1 MNPRQGGWFMALT
14 FMVAATLSV
23 THLPAWV
30 PDWTGWLR
38 PEWATLVLFF
48 WILETPHRV
57 GLILV
62 WSFGFLLD
70 VLLSEPLGLNGLL
83 LTSIALLGRSVY
95 ERLRMINVLQQ
106 SAVLFA
112 LVVALE
118 VGKGIAVLLANG
130 EPLSLA
136 VLAPA
141 AVTAFLWPFI
151 MGPLQWAAWR
161 AGTG

>member
-1 MNPRQGGWFMALT
+1 MALT
-14 FMVAATLSV
+14 FVVAATLSV
-23 THLPAWV
+23 AHLPAWA

-38 PEWATLVLFF
+38 PEWTTLVLFF
-48 WILETPHRV
+48 WILETPQRV
-57 GLILV
+57 SLILV
-62 WSFGFLLD
+62 WFFGFLLD

-83 LTSIALLGRSVY
+83 LTSIAFLGTSLY

-112 LVVALE
+112 LVSALE
-118 VGKGIAVLLANG
+118 TGKGIAVLIANG

-136 VLAPA
+136 ALAPA
-141 AVTAFLWPFI
+141 AITAFLWPFI

-161 AGTG
+161 AGTA